1 MAADQMGLAL
11 TEEEKKRQAW
21 DRMEASEKRADVIAA
36 ARTWARKEWRRR
48 DREND
53 SSEPTTITTDPV
65 RRFVERYLQEKGV
78 EEDEEISRN
87 LMGVIFRGDHWK
99 HVGYTKSTIEGSH
112 SNIIYEWTLAEEEL

>member
-11 TEEEKKRQAW
+11 TEEEKKRREW

-48 DREND
+48 NREND
-53 SSEPTTITTDPV
+53 SDEPTTITTDPV

-78 EEDEEISRN
+78 EEDGEISRN
-87 LMGVIFRGDHWK
+87 FMGAIFRGDHWRG
-99 HVGYTKSTIEGSH
+99 VGYTKSTIEGSH
-112 SNIIYEWTLAEEEL
+112 ANIITRWTLVEEEL